1 VVVAIFFAFG
11 IAALVLTIWW
21 TAGTLAQ
28 DDKAIKAGRL
38 IDDSLLSRALAS
50 PSTFFALAM
59 LLAGIACYKLNLL
72 PCGLTFSPWRVFS
85 GVIAALLVYPLGLA
99 ALLALLFGVGG
110 LAEAVGFGQGPHSHL
125 GEVLVF
131 SYAATI
137 LCATGVLTVMLA
149 ALAFGLA
156 TRFWPRRIRV
166 WGFAISAMAILST
179 VVASSIR
186 QSIRFGPTTI
196 TDVTRNT
203 DILFFSLAWNVE
215 LPIVIGQPL
224 LAALLGHWLYQ
235 PAKEYALPPA

>member
-1 VVVAIFFAFG
+1 
-11 IAALVLTIWW
+11 
-21 TAGTLAQ
+21 
-28 DDKAIKAGRL
+28 
-38 IDDSLLSRALAS
+38 
-50 PSTFFALAM
+50 M

-72 PCGLTFSPWRVFS
+72 PRGLAFSPWRVF
-85 GVIAALLVYPLGLA
+85 GGAMAALLIYPLGLA

-110 LAEAVGFGQGPHSHL
+110 LAEAIGFGQRPHSYL

-131 SYAATI
+131 LYAATI

-156 TRFWPRRIRV
+156 TRFWPRRVFV
-166 WGFAISAMAILST
+166 WGFAISATVILST
-179 VVASSIR
+179 VLASSIR
-186 QSIRFGPTTI
+186 QSIRFGTTTI
-196 TDVTRNT
+196 TNVTRNA

-235 PAKEYALPPA
+235 AAKDYALPPA